1 MSESPEVWTVL
12 RLLQWTT
19 DYLKKHEMPSPR
31 LEAEI
36 LLAEAM
42 HCSRVDLYTRFDYV
56 PNEAERAAFK
66 AHIQKRAQGMPVAY
80 LVGHK
85 EFYSIDFLVDPNVLI
100 PRPETE
106 FLIVGLFDL
115 VKETFGSMDAEVSIC
130 DIGTGSGIL
139 PVTSALHLKNARAVG
154 VDISRG
160 ALDVAEKNAQRY
172 AERLGDRVTFQE
184 GDLFS
189 SIAKG
194 TLFDFIVSNPP
205 YVGRKEIDAELETN
219 VYRYEP
225 HTALF
230 GGEIGTELIGR
241 MLPDVPK
248 FLKDGGAFLM
258 ELSPMIHDA
267 VVEMVQNTPG
277 LTYWRTIRDLDQ
289 QERII
294 VVQKSGAGE

>member
-1 MSESPEVWTVL
+1 MSESPDAWTVL

-42 HCSRVDLYTRFDYV
+42 QCTRVDLYTRFDYE
-56 PNEAERAAFK
+56 PTEKERAAFK

-115 VKETFGSMDAEVSIC
+115 VKEKFGSMDAELSIC

-160 ALDVAEKNAQRY
+160 ALEVAKKNAQRY
-172 AERLGDRVTFQE
+172 AERLGGRVTFQE

-189 SIAKG
+189 SLPKG
-194 TLFDFIVSNPP
+194 TQFDFIVSNPP

-248 FLKDGGAFLM
+248 FLKDGGFFLM
-258 ELSPMIHDA
+258 ELSPMIHEA
-267 VVEMVQNTPG
+267 VVEMVHRTPG
-277 LTYWRTIRDLDQ
+277 LTYLRTIRDLDQ
-289 QERII
+289 QARII
-294 VVQKSGAGE
+294 VVQKNGAGE